1 MAREL
6 RCRIGLTVQSAPL
19 YDVTSAVYLQSPWN
33 LQLASKPRLPVRS
46 SMKSSS
52 KRGLGSPEQRFPMKT
67 IIGSALIGTGLAAA
81 ALSLAIPAHAESAAI
96 TIGQLEAQGFDVKL
110 DRVGSAPLNQ
120 CEVTDVRNPRERT
133 ELVRVGGRGDRDFVP
148 VVVKRTITVSLDC
161 SR

>member
-1 MAREL
+1 
-6 RCRIGLTVQSAPL
+6 
-19 YDVTSAVYLQSPWN
+19 
-33 LQLASKPRLPVRS
+33 
-46 SMKSSS
+46 
-52 KRGLGSPEQRFPMKT
+52 MKT